1 MSGQRCT
8 FTLSSKQLQMD
19 LTLLELNELIYC
31 TGTAIAN
38 GELVNRKVAQK
49 LYEKLSAE
57 LERRCELLDLAENGP
72 EL

>member
-1 MSGQRCT
+1 
-8 FTLSSKQLQMD
+8 MD

-31 TGTAIAN
+31 TGAALTK

-49 LYEKLSAE
+49 IYEKLSAE

>member
-1 MSGQRCT
+1 MGT
-8 FTLSSKQLQMD
+8 LALSSKQLHMD

-31 TGTAIAN
+31 TGAALTK